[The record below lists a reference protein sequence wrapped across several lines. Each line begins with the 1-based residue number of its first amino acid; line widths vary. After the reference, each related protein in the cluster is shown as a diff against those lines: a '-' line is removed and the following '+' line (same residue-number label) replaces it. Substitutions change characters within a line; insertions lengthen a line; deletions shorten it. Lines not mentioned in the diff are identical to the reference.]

1 MIQRPGS
8 YKVSI
13 FGDQYTI
20 KTDESGDLI
29 VEAAALVDSTMK
41 EIACASKLDA
51 KSIAVLAALRIT
63 HQMMS
68 AGQNQASNERLI
80 TFIDQELIKLGLN
93 TQAE

>member
-1 MIQRPGS
+1 MIQRSGS

-13 FGDQYTI
+13 FGDQYTL

-29 VEAAALVDSTMK
+29 VKAAALVDSTMK

-51 KSIAVLAALRIT
+51 KSTAVLAALRIA

-68 AGQNQASNERLI
+68 ADQYQASNEALI
-80 TFIDQELIKLGLN
+80 NFINQELTKLGLDIRG
-93 TQAE
+93 E